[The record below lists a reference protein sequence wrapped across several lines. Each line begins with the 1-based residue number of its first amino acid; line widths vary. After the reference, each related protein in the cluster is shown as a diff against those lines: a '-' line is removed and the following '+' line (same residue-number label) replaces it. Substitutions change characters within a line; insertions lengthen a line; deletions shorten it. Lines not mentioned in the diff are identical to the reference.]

1 MGQTGKSKKLDI
13 LLSISYWWG
22 FVCNFSLNDF
32 LIYHEI
38 AEIDVFPKVQQGV
51 K

>member
-32 LIYHEI
+32 LI
-38 AEIDVFPKVQQGV
+38 
-51 K
+51 